1 MLSMI
6 TSKKRI
12 CLPVA
17 VLALG
22 LVAFP
27 VQGAPGKVN
36 GATESSAPTK
46 GRELRDKGIV
56 AMNLGRY
63 DDAVA
68 LLEEAYEQ
76 SREPSVLLDLVQA
89 HRLNGN
95 PERALVLCASFL
107 RSSPNLTSKNR
118 AEVEKTVAE
127 LGIIVEQIRLDG
139 RVANPTKTAPAKSV
153 AKVRPPAERTPAVE
167 PLKLAKAEPVAA
179 EEPEAAEAAPEE
191 TPKDE
196 EEAKPILPPSAAKA
210 MEIGNV
216 AEAAR
221 AAALTKSEAPL
232 LEEKPRS
239 SWLRSPWVWT
249 AAGVVVAGI
258 VTSVVV
264 YESTKDPGAP
274 RTSWG
279 SQKVF

>member
-1 MLSMI
+1 MLSMM

-12 CLPVA
+12 GLPVA
-17 VLALG
+17 VIALG

-27 VQGAPGKVN
+27 VQAAPRRAN
-36 GATESSAPTK
+36 GATEPSTSAK

-107 RSSPNLTSKNR
+107 RSSPNLTAKNR

-139 RVANPTKTAPAKSV
+139 RVAKPTKTGPGKSV
-153 AKVRPPAERTPAVE
+153 AKVSPPIEKAPVVE
-167 PLKLAKAEPVAA
+167 PPKLAKAEPVAV
-179 EEPEAAEAAPEE
+179 EESEAAEVPQVEM
-191 TPKDE
+191 PKDE
-196 EEAKPILPPSAAKA
+196 EEAKPVLPPSAARP
-210 MEIGNV
+210 MEIVKVN
-216 AEAAR
+216 ESAR
-221 AAALTKSEAPL
+221 AAELTKSEALP
-232 LEEKPRS
+232 EEKPRS
-239 SWLRSPWVWT
+239 SWLRSPWLWT

>member
-1 MLSMI
+1 MM
-6 TSKKRI
+6 TSKNRL

-17 VLALG
+17 VIAIG

-27 VQGAPGKVN
+27 AQAAPRKATVE
-36 GATESSAPTK
+36 TESSTPAK
-46 GRELRDKGIV
+46 ARELRDKGIV

-76 SREPSVLLDLVQA
+76 LREPSILLDLVQA

-107 RSSPNLTSKNR
+107 RSSPNLTPKNR
-118 AEVEKTVAE
+118 VEVEKTVAE

-139 RVANPTKTAPAKSV
+139 RGTRPSKTAPAKSI
-153 AKVRPPAERTPAVE
+153 AKVSPPAEKPLAVE
-167 PLKLAKAEPVAA
+167 PPKTAKPEPVVEEDESA
-179 EEPEAAEAAPEE
+179 EGAEEE
-191 TPKDE
+191 TPKEKED
-196 EEAKPILPPSAAKA
+196 AKPPLPLSAANPS
-210 MEIGNV
+210 EIV
-216 AEAAR
+216 KVEEAAR
-221 AAALTKSEAPL
+221 AAELTKSQPPA
-232 LEEKPRS
+232 EEKSRS
-239 SWLRSPWVWT
+239 SWLRSPWLWT